1 MRQYIRGDALKLI
14 EGLGHSGYAYQAAKE
29 RLERKYGGQ
38 QRKILLHIDQSENFK
53 PIQNETPKDIE
64 KFPNLL
70 DIAVTN
76 LKKAKRGDELGNGLL
91 FCSKLLRKLPQRM
104 EAQYH
109 RWIFEHRKNGNVE
122 IFRSFIIQEAELQ
135 MAASETV
142 PGLHLKKQNY
152 KKNPQSLILW
162 SQKARKNES
171 EKMHFL
177 SFESSFV
184 GL

>member
-122 IFRSFIIQEAELQ
+122 IFRSFIIQEAEFQ

-152 KKNPQSLILW
+152 KKNPAVTHTLEPKSKKKRIG
-162 SQKARKNES
+162 KDA
-171 EKMHFL
+171 F
-177 SFESSFV
+177 FV
-184 GL
+184 V